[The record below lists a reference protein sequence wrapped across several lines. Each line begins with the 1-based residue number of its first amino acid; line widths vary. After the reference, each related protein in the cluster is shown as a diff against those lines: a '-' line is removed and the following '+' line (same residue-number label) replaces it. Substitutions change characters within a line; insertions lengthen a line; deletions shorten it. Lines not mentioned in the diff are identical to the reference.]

1 MKRYKAQDLRKL
13 VAGLAGKMG
22 LAAEMAEAMAA
33 RVVDAELLGHRT
45 HGLLFFPA
53 YLERLEKGAIAK
65 SGKHEVLSLTIDP
78 AVLKEDVE
86 LVQDLVVA
94 AVNEGIRNAQKMVAE
109 EMTKATGGLKIPGL
123 G

>member
-1 MKRYKAQDLRKL
+1 MSNLGDLGNIMKQAQQLQ
-13 VAGLAGKMG
+13 
-22 LAAEMAEAMAA
+22 
-33 RVVDAELLGHRT
+33 
-45 HGLLFFPA
+45 
-53 YLERLEKGAIAK
+53 ERLSQVQDTVARQTVEASAGGGMVKVVVN
-65 SGKHEVLSLTIDP
+65 GKHEVLSLTLDP

-86 LVQDLVVA
+86 LVQDLVIA

>member
-1 MKRYKAQDLRKL
+1 MSLGDFGNIMKQAQQLQERL
-13 VAGLAGKMG
+13 AQVQEAVARRTVEASAGGGMV
-22 LAAEMAEAMAA
+22 
-33 RVVDAELLGHRT
+33 RVVVN
-45 HGLLFFPA
+45 
-53 YLERLEKGAIAK
+53 
-65 SGKHEVLSLTIDP
+65 GKHEVLTLTLDP

-94 AVNEGIRNAQKMVAE
+94 AVNEGIRNAQKMVAD